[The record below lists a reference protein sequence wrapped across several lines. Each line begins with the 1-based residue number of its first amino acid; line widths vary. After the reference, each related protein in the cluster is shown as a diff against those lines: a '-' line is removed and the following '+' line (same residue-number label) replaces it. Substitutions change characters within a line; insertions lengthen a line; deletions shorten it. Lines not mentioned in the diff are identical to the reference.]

1 LYGVRQRELISHLW
15 HFSPDTI
22 AGALLAIADV
32 HVYKLTYRWFGR
44 VAAHWALLCSLLS
57 WFNFFCGVRT
67 LSSSM
72 EAVLTPVALVY
83 WPEQLSPMRPFGT
96 WRAVCGTLLVGLVC
110 LIRPTAGERHAL
122 HTAVYMPALC
132 LRHVPEVSCC
142 LPSGTPDLTLGAMD
156 GAAITWFFM
165 VVQLLYKANSRQ
177 ALRLIAIGIGCASA
191 CMAWSLLVDR
201 WFYGM
206 WIVVQ
211 YEFLQFNLLQVRW
224 V

>member
-1 LYGVRQRELISHLW
+1 
-15 HFSPDTI
+15 
-22 AGALLAIADV
+22 
-32 HVYKLTYRWFGR
+32 
-44 VAAHWALLCSLLS
+44 
-57 WFNFFCGVRT
+57 
-67 LSSSM
+67 
-72 EAVLTPVALVY
+72 
-83 WPEQLSPMRPFGT
+83 
-96 WRAVCGTLLVGLVC
+96 
-110 LIRPTAGERHAL
+110 
-122 HTAVYMPALC
+122 
-132 LRHVPEVSCC
+132 
-142 LPSGTPDLTLGAMD
+142 MD

-191 CMAWSLLVDR
+191 CMAWSLLADR